1 MIYPHPY
8 KRLERIEADDEIT
21 VSARFATEIGQIEN
35 CQPLSLWRVGD
46 SDLIEVEMRVRGH
59 GINGRALG
67 YTAHTIWTPQG
78 RMIASCFTEAVFND
92 VNREYDYQVVAVLH
106 PRFYESWNDHRGRIQ
121 LTHKG
126 EDSFY
131 TLMGG
136 PLPNLRQQAVELYE
150 STKEAQHG

>member
-8 KRLERIEADDEIT
+8 KRLERIAADDEIT
-21 VSARFATEIGQIEN
+21 VSARFATEIGQIHN
-35 CQPLSLWRVGD
+35 CDPLSLWRVGD
-46 SDLIEVEMRVRGH
+46 SDLIEVEMRVEDSRF
-59 GINGRALG
+59 GR
-67 YTAHTIWTPQG
+67 TAHTIWTPEG
-78 RMIASCFTEAVFND
+78 RMIASCFKERVKFRVSADDNT
-92 VNREYDYQVVAVLH
+92 YQVVTVLH